1 MMPPPADRFVMER
14 SDPIGFGWCA
24 EVVDEM
30 ATVRYFDLP
39 DSVAEERRV
48 PVAGLM
54 VRDLPLEMRVWVRN
68 KGFGWWPGRTKGR
81 DRDGSYFV
89 QLAGAGPAVRV
100 PPWSIQVRW
109 DKPLA
114 SATEALAIGMT
125 DSPQFHD
132 ARYSVMSNLVH
143 QRAACRG
150 FTAVLSASVRPFHHQ
165 IDVLTRVLNDPV
177 MRFVLADEVGLGK
190 TIEAGLIIRQ
200 LFLDQ
205 PHSRVVV
212 CTPKTLC
219 GQWFDE
225 LAGKL
230 RLRQQLSST
239 LLRVIDHSELSELR
253 AEPPDLL
260 VVDEAH
266 QMVQQAINDTDEM
279 EQLRT
284 VAQAVPSLLLLTATP
299 LRGNADTFLGLLHLI
314 DAEAYALDDI
324 EVFRRRLELRHE
336 QASSIEL
343 LSPRLPRAVVRG
355 VLDEFAASY
364 EADRRLKVLITK
376 AQAAIESGSESEGDL
391 DAVANHMRETYR
403 LSRRVI
409 RHRRSAA
416 AADGFPVSGR
426 RLELVALRDPVRD
439 AIDDFL
445 EQWRRCL
452 RSDEEIAVGPTIYAR
467 GVEAGLG
474 GPSAILEFIDWRIKM
489 IASGRNATESALL
502 HQTRALLAR
511 RRGNARLEALVDR
524 IGARGYERPCK
535 TVVFT
540 GFSTVGKEVGD
551 ALSERLGVGHVA
563 LHLESMTSGEQD
575 DAVRRF
581 LHDSSV
587 VVLVCDASGEEGR
600 NLQAA
605 SQLIHLDI
613 PLSINRLEQRIGRA
627 DRFNET
633 SLVGGVP
640 SVVFAEPGS
649 PWTSGHLHLLTQG
662 VRVFEQSVA
671 TLQRPLADYEQEL
684 TERLLELGVGAFELD
699 VDALRERFDDERN
712 QIDLLEELE
721 STLTKREFSPAQIQ
735 DLVDFEEAWPQT
747 ADAFNRLTSNSGGIL
762 LRRSDR
768 QDVAGAMTYSIDP
781 TLKAVPLMPANYQ
794 EQLVALLPG
803 RRTFSR
809 AVALEHPGVHLLRVG
824 DPLVDWI
831 ENYLRIDEG
840 GQARAMWLHVPDWPD
855 PTVWFCFDFLLEFDE
870 RMLGDLDTGTR
881 RRMRRRGDAFLP
893 PRMDRVWTDGVV
905 EAPGDLVNSAL
916 ERSAETGVSSVA
928 LRGPRWTRALDLFPN
943 WPSLCRDAEK
953 KANEIVTTR
962 PEVLDWSRSAQAA
975 ALDEATRRQQVLEL
989 WAERLPSGHQ
999 RDRARR
1005 ELEMERALGAEV
1017 TAGVST
1023 PRCSLFAV
1031 GGAIVAGVSP
1041 DD

>member
-1 MMPPPADRFVMER
+1 MATLSDRFVVER
-14 SDPIGFGWCA
+14 SNPIGFGWCTKVA
-24 EVVDEM
+24 DGI

-48 PVAGLM
+48 PVADLI

-68 KGFGWWPGRTKGR
+68 QGFGWWPGRTKGR

-109 DKPLA
+109 DKPLE
-114 SATEALAIGMT
+114 SATEALAVGMT

-132 ARYSVMSNLVH
+132 ARFAVMSNLAS

-212 CTPKTLC
+212 CTPRTLG

-230 RLRQQLSST
+230 RLRQQLSRG
-239 LLRVIDHSELSELR
+239 LLRVVDHSDLSELL

-260 VVDEAH
+260 VLDEAH
-266 QMVQQAINDTDEM
+266 QMVQRAMNDTEEM
-279 EQLRT
+279 EQLRR

-314 DAEAYALDDI
+314 DTEAYALDDI
-324 EVFRRRLELRHE
+324 EDFRRRLELRHE

-343 LSPRLPRAVVRG
+343 LSSRLPRAVVRG
-355 VLDEFAASY
+355 VLDEFAQRY
-364 EADRRLKVLITK
+364 EADPRLKVLITR
-376 AQAAIESGSESEGDL
+376 AQAALESGSESEDAL

-403 LSRRVI
+403 LSRRVV

-426 RLELVALRDPVRD
+426 HLELVTLQDPVRD

-452 RSDEEIAVGPTIYAR
+452 QSDQSVAVGPTIYAR

-474 GPSAILEFIDWRIKM
+474 GTSALLEFIDWRTKM
-489 IASGRNATESALL
+489 IADRGNATEIALL
-502 HQTRALLAR
+502 RQTRALLAR
-511 RRGNARLEALVDR
+511 RRGNARLEALINR
-524 IGARGYERPCK
+524 IQARGHQQPNK

-540 GFSTVGKEVGD
+540 GFSTVAMEVGD
-551 ALSERLGVGHVA
+551 ALGERLGVGHVA
-563 LHLESMTSGEQD
+563 LHLESMTSGDQD

-581 LHDSSV
+581 LHDPAV

-605 SQLIHLDI
+605 SQLIHLDL

-633 SLVGGVP
+633 SLAGGVP

-649 PWTSGHLHLLTQG
+649 RWTSGHLYLLTQG
-662 VRVFEQSVA
+662 VRVFEQSIA
-671 TLQRPLADYEQEL
+671 TLQRPLANYEQEL

-699 VDALRERFDDERN
+699 VEALRERLDDERN

-721 STLTKREFSPAQIQ
+721 ATLTRREFSPAEIE
-735 DLVDFEEAWPQT
+735 DLVDLEEAWTQT
-747 ADAFNRLTSNSGGIL
+747 AEAFNRLTSESGGIL
-762 LRRSDR
+762 LKRSDR
-768 QDVAGAMTYSIDP
+768 RDVPGAFTYSIDP
-781 TLKAVPLMPANYQ
+781 MLKAVPLMPANYQ
-794 EQLVALLPG
+794 EQLVALLAG
-803 RRTFSR
+803 SKTFSR
-809 AVALEHPGVHLLRVG
+809 AVALGHPDVHLLRVG
-824 DPLVDWI
+824 DALVDWI

-840 GQARAMWLHVPDWPD
+840 GQARAVWLHVSDWPD
-855 PTVWFCFDFLLEFDE
+855 PSAWFCFDFLLEFDE

-881 RRMRRRGDAFLP
+881 RRLRRRGDAFLP
-893 PRMDRVWTDGVV
+893 PRMERVWTDGVV
-905 EAPGDLVNSAL
+905 EAPVDLVDSAL
-916 ERSAETGVSSVA
+916 ERSAQTDVSGVA

-943 WPSLCRDAEK
+943 WPSLCRQAET
-953 KANEIVTTR
+953 KANEIVTSR
-962 PEVLDWSRSAQAA
+962 PEVLDWKRSAEVA

-989 WAERLPSGHQ
+989 WAERLPKGHQ
-999 RDRARR
+999 QDRARR
-1005 ELEMERALGAEV
+1005 ELDMERALGAEV
-1017 TAGVST
+1017 TAGVAT
-1023 PRCSLFAV
+1023 PRCSVFAV
-1031 GGAIVAGVSP
+1031 GGAILAGVSL